1 MGLKKLVFYTKV
13 KGGHVSVFMGGFGG
27 ENKAGKVTI
36 IAWGNFWT
44 IVGIVGKKKNCI

>member
-1 MGLKKLVFYTKV
+1 MGLKKLVFYTKA